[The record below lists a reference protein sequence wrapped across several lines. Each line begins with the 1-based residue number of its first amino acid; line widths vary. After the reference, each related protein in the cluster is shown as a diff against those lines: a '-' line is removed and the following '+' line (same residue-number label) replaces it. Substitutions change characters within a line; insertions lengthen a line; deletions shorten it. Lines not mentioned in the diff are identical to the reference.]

1 MKESVVGAA
10 HLNREARE
18 GLAEMESPKEVM
30 GRAMQI
36 SDVRALQAGGTA
48 GTKPRGSALLVC
60 LRKSKDAGTT
70 GVESER
76 RSEG

>member
-18 GLAEMESPKEVM
+18 GLTEMVSPKEVM

-36 SDVRALQAGGTA
+36 SDVRACRQ
-48 GTKPRGSALLVC
+48 
-60 LRKSKDAGTT
+60 
-70 GVESER
+70 VEQQGQIPEVVHSW
-76 RSEG
+76 SI